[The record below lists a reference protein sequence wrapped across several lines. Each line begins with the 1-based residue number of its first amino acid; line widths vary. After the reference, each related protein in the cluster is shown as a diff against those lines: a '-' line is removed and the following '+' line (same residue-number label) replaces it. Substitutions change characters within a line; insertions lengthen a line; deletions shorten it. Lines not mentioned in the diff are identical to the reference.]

1 MPKKPR
7 HTPVGDLLA
16 GDVSISL
23 DPASG
28 SPVATLAHPD
38 GGSCQVSV
46 RGANV
51 VSWRPAKDGGAE
63 RLLRAGPA
71 GSAGDVGAAIADAV
85 GATAQAMP
93 GGLSLCNLSVIPAEA
108 WSVEI
113 LQGRLDKEAPLTLSL
128 FADVLPAG
136 AEPKPVS
143 AAEAMLGQVEG
154 GFPGIAPAPVASRI
168 RFQLWPNRLEVEL
181 EVANAA
187 DEEEAGAA
195 NLELGR
201 CGFEGVCCGAGEAAA
216 SGADVEMAPGTGAA
230 AAGQPIGGTGVRLS
244 VDGFEGVT
252 LAGDPASSVMSF
264 KALAT
269 EEITLEPGQALS
281 GQVALEVL

>member
-7 HTPVGDLLA
+7 PPIGDLLA

-23 DPASG
+23 DPVSG

-51 VSWRPAKDGGAE
+51 VSWRPAQHGGAE
-63 RLLRAGPA
+63 RILRAGPA

-85 GATAQAMP
+85 GATSQAMP
-93 GGLSLCNLSVIPAEA
+93 GGLSLCNFSVIPAEA
-108 WSVEI
+108 WTVEI
-113 LQGRLDKEAPLTLSL
+113 LQGRLDSESPLTLSL
-128 FADVLPAG
+128 FADVLAVG

-154 GFPGIAPAPVASRI
+154 GVPGIAPAPVASRI
-168 RFQLWPNRLEVEL
+168 RFQLYPNRLEIDL
-181 EVANAA
+181 EVANAF
-187 DEEEAGAA
+187 DEDEAGAA

-201 CGFEGVCCGAGEAAA
+201 CGFEGVCCGVGEAAA
-216 SGADVEMAPGTGAA
+216 GADVEMAPGRGT
-230 AAGQPIGGTGVRLS
+230 AGQPIGGTGVRLS
-244 VDGFEGVT
+244 VEGFEGVS
-252 LAGDPASSVMSF
+252 LAGDPASSVMGF
-264 KALAT
+264 KCLAT
-269 EEITLEPGQALS
+269 EDITLEPGQALS